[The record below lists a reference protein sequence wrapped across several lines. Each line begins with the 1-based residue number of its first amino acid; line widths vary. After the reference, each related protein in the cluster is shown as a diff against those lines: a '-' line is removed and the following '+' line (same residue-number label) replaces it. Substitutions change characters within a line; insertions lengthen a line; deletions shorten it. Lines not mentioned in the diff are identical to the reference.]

1 MTSIPSLKG
10 GLGRAVYLS
19 MSAAIFFS
27 QHLFAVV
34 LLLAWRAP
42 FTPPWWFWFNPLRL
56 LAFNPVL
63 PAWAMW
69 SVLAV
74 GVLVNGAIVA
84 LSLRRARTIGANG
97 ALASLALAPGL
108 QLLVILWL
116 SLAPARP
123 DEDATSGQG
132 EGKPTARDAVFGLFV
147 GVALCVAAVG
157 VSTLLLGLY
166 GYGLFIASPFVVG
179 LTTGYIVNRKAD
191 RGDRATLTLVLG
203 ALVLGAAALIGFAFE
218 GAVCIVMAS
227 PLIGVMG
234 LFGGLIGR
242 SLAVGIGRRRGPKL
256 MSVALL
262 PLVLAGEVVLP
273 PRASFDSVET
283 VVVAASPSAVWDS
296 IVHMG
301 PIPDA
306 PAAPFRWGLAYPLS
320 GQIFGSGV
328 GAIRQGVFSTGVAYE
343 RVTDWQPERKLSFI
357 VLSDPPS
364 MHELSP
370 YSHVNAPHVIGYF
383 KTLDASFS
391 IQPLSDG
398 KTRLSLTTHHE
409 LDLEPALYWI
419 PLAEWA
425 VHANKVR
432 VLDHFRDQAEAEAK
446 TRIFR

>member
-1 MTSIPSLKG
+1 MTSMLSLKG
-10 GLGRAVYLS
+10 RIGRAAYLS
-19 MSAAIFFS
+19 NSAAIFFS
-27 QHLFAVV
+27 QHLFAFLV
-34 LLLAWRAP
+34 LLAYRAP

-69 SVLAV
+69 FVLAF
-74 GVLVNGAIVA
+74 GVVVNGAIVGLA
-84 LSLRRARTIGANG
+84 LRRARTIGANG
-97 ALASLALAPGL
+97 AFASLALAPGL
-108 QLLVILWL
+108 QLLVMLWL
-116 SLAPARP
+116 GLAPARP
-123 DEDATSGQG
+123 EEDATSGQDAG
-132 EGKPTARDAVFGLFV
+132 APSARDAVLGLFA
-147 GVALCVAAVG
+147 GVVLCVAAVG
-157 VSTLLLGLY
+157 VSTLVLRLY

-203 ALVLGAAALIGFAFE
+203 ALILGAVALMGFAFE
-218 GAVCIVMAS
+218 GAICIVMAS

-242 SLAVGIGRRRGPKL
+242 SLAVQIGRRRGPRL
-256 MSVALL
+256 MSIAVL
-262 PLVLAGEVVLP
+262 PLILAGEAVLP
-273 PRASFDSVET
+273 PRASFDSVES
-283 VVVAASPSAVWDS
+283 VVVAAPPSAVWDAV
-296 IVHMG
+296 VHMG

-320 GQIFGSGV
+320 GRIFGSGV

-370 YSHVNAPHVIGYF
+370 YAHVNAPHLVGYF
-383 KTLDASFS
+383 KTIDASFS
-391 IQPLSDG
+391 IQPLADG

-432 VLDHFRDQAEAEAK
+432 VLDHFRDQAEQEAGTK
-446 TRIFR
+446 NFR